1 MYQTRASRPLYGC
14 EPPRRGGQGWLSGTL
29 GCPGSLARLGSA
41 GRGLAWGWCAGAL
54 LGHPAFRP
62 GGQERGPPGPRIS
75 ERPRPANGHGHRTL
89 AAVDR

>member
-14 EPPRRGGQGWLSGTL
+14 EPPRQGGQGWLSGTL

-41 GRGLAWGWCAGAL
+41 GRGAGLGWCAGAL

-62 GGQERGPPGPRIS
+62 GGQERGPPGPPHFRKATAS
-75 ERPRPANGHGHRTL
+75 ERPRPANTGR
-89 AAVDR
+89 R